1 MKELIKVAVTDDHQL
16 ILNGLKDILEASE
29 GVKFTSGFLNIEET
43 RKGLETNIPD
53 VLLLDVNLP
62 DGDGIE
68 FCKEITKDHPDL
80 KVIAL
85 TSYDQS
91 IMVKNMMRNGAQGYL
106 LKNTSK
112 EELLKAIKTVNGGGR
127 FLQPE
132 LEKQLLDESFGS
144 SRQQGYIPTLTR
156 REKEVLNLIMEE
168 LTSAEIGE
176 KLFISQKTVETH
188 RLNLIQKMG
197 VRNTA
202 GLVKE
207 AINKGMVDQG

>member
-1 MKELIKVAVTDDHQL
+1 MIKVAVTDDHQL
-16 ILNGLKDILEASE
+16 ILNGLKDILSNSDKTEFV
-29 GVKFTSGFLNIEET
+29 GGYLNIEET
-43 RKGLETNIPD
+43 RHGLQSVQPS

-68 FCKEITKDHPDL
+68 YCKELVKMYPEL

-91 IMVKNMMRNGAQGYL
+91 IMVKNMMRNGASGYL

-112 EELLKAIKTVNGGGR
+112 DELLEAIEKVASGGR

-132 LEKQLLDESFGS
+132 LEKQLLDESFGNAAK
-144 SRQQGYIPTLTR
+144 QGYIPTLTR
-156 REKEVLNLIMEE
+156 REKEVLALIVDEM
-168 LTSAEIGE
+168 TSAEIAE
-176 KLFISQKTVETH
+176 KLFIAQKTVETH

-207 AINKGMVDQG
+207 AINKGLLDS

>member
-1 MKELIKVAVTDDHQL
+1 MIRVAVTDDHQL
-16 ILNGLKDILEASE
+16 ILNGLKDILSASE
-29 GVKFTSGFLNIEET
+29 KTEFVAGYLSVEQT
-43 RKGLETNIPD
+43 REGLEKDNPE

-62 DGDGIE
+62 DGDGIDY
-68 FCKEITKDHPDL
+68 CKELAKDHPDL

-91 IMVKNMMRNGAQGYL
+91 IMVKNMMRNGASGYL

-112 EELLKAIKTVNGGGR
+112 DELLEAIEKVASGGR

-144 SRQQGYIPTLTR
+144 AAKQGYIPTLTR
-156 REKEVLNLIMEE
+156 REKEVLKLIIDEM
-168 LTSAEIGE
+168 TSAEIAE
-176 KLFISQKTVETH
+176 KLFIAQKTVETH
-188 RLNLIQKMG
+188 RLNLIQKLG

-207 AINKGMVDQG
+207 AINKGLLD